1 MKTTKIIALGLLSLL
16 CAYGCSQSTEDD
28 SASDQPTDSE
38 DALIGFKGSVDQ
50 VGVVEATTI
59 MLTTTTIA
67 PPLDSALDSYNQS
80 DPFRISAGT
89 YKNAFANNLVKFDG
103 IDGKKDWS
111 ADQAAKWVTRMSS
124 ANFQVIDTSKPC
136 NFADPHTYLEIERAA
151 LTGVAHE
158 TCGGRMPNEDALDVT
173 MNFLVRGPAA
183 SVDDE
188 GALSDGVDQATQ
200 KADSAFPYL
209 ADLNGL

>member
-1 MKTTKIIALGLLSLL
+1 MKTTKIFALGMLSLL
-16 CAYGCSQSTEDD
+16 AAYGCSQSDAEDTTP
-28 SASDQPTDSE
+28 DQADSE
-38 DALIGFKGSVDQ
+38 DALIGFKGSVDH

-80 DPFRISAGT
+80 DPFRIAPAN
-89 YKNAFANNLVKFDG
+89 YRDAFAKNLIKFDG
-103 IDGKKDWS
+103 IDGKTDWT
-111 ADQAAKWVTRMSS
+111 ADQSAKWVARMSS

-136 NFADPHTYLEIERAA
+136 NFDDPHTFLEIERAA
-151 LTGVAHE
+151 LLGTDYK

-183 SVDDE
+183 SPADE
-188 GALSDGVDQATQ
+188 GAISDGVDQATQ
-200 KADSAFPYL
+200 KSDSAFPYL
-209 ADLNGL
+209 ADLNGF